1 MDLSPNELRNDNKS
15 IHLFMFM
22 FRRALHLRLVELSS
36 SMNEKANDDLQ
47 SPISSISFGRI
58 RLAPSSGESC
68 LSSLLVAINKLVVSL
83 LESFCCLQK
92 SLGKTLESRPEA
104 WSVSASYKKQRPNQ
118 MNKRNPLESVF
129 QLIFPDLRVSYSS
142 WLPH

>member
-83 LESFCCLQK
+83 RVFLLAPKKPWKDSRVLSRGLVSLGELQK
-92 SLGKTLESRPEA
+92 TTTKSNE
-104 WSVSASYKKQRPNQ
+104 
-118 MNKRNPLESVF
+118 
-129 QLIFPDLRVSYSS
+129 
-142 WLPH
+142 